1 MSRKRQPEPRQDWPG
16 QSVRREEKCIER
28 NGKKDV
34 RLQFELTSPDGTF
47 RVTIGDLKDVWGRV
61 WLTRQSDGRRILLL
75 DKNDAPI
82 QVLGAPANL
91 CVGFFMW
98 LFGSRI

>member
-1 MSRKRQPEPRQDWPG
+1 M
-16 QSVRREEKCIER
+16 
-28 NGKKDV
+28 
-34 RLQFELTSPDGTF
+34 
-47 RVTIGDLKDVWGRV
+47 TIGDLKDVWGRV
-61 WLTRQSDGRRILLL
+61 WLTWQSDGRRILLL

-98 LFGSRI
+98 LFGIRI